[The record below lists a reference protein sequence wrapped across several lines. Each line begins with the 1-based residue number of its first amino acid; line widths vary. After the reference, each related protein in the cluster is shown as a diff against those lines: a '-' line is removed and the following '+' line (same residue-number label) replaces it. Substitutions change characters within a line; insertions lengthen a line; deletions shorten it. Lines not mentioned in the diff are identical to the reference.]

1 MKNKN
6 KLLIGIIIVLI
17 AIGGFYFREEIT
29 GFSRSNSDIFDE
41 YNIDEIPDT
50 DDRILE
56 APVRAVENPPGSKNW
71 ALTQV
76 YTLEDNGECTR
87 DCLDSCAGDNLEF
100 YKAYV
105 QRYGRCMCKCL
116 PAN

>member
-6 KLLIGIIIVLI
+6 KLLMGIIIVLI

-29 GFSRSNSDIFDE
+29 GFGTSTPNVFDE
-41 YNIDEIPDT
+41 YNPDEIPET
-50 DDRILE
+50 DDRVLE

-71 ALTQV
+71 ALTQK
-76 YTLEDNGECTR
+76 YTLDDDRECIS
-87 DCLDSCAGDNLEF
+87 DCLSSCKGDGLEV